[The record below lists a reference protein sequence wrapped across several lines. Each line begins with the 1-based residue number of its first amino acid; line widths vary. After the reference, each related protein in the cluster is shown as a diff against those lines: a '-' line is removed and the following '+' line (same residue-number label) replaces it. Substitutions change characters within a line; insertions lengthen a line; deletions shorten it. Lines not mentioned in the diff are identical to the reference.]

1 MYLIWFT
8 NIIALVK
15 CYSFRT
21 LFKNL
26 KLLSIQAWH
35 DKTDLS
41 NETCQRVSMFLSI
54 KLFTFTLKLRHYLNL
69 HWLCLLLSKWPKQ
82 QFKIKI
88 AVFWTWYLLSQV
100 LGHFFSIGRRS
111 YQWNVSAQ
119 VVKFRRSSG
128 NFLSSFSC
136 NIAQKTRTRFVS
148 LS

>member
-54 KLFTFTLKLRHYLNL
+54 KLFTFTLKLIHYLNL
-69 HWLCLLLSKWPKQ
+69 LWLCLPSSTVKVTKTKVKNQNFCFKFVLYYFNLEWIYALGFYFFILKPIDQINKIT
-82 QFKIKI
+82 FKIM
-88 AVFWTWYLLSQV
+88 
-100 LGHFFSIGRRS
+100 
-111 YQWNVSAQ
+111 
-119 VVKFRRSSG
+119 
-128 NFLSSFSC
+128 
-136 NIAQKTRTRFVS
+136 
-148 LS
+148 